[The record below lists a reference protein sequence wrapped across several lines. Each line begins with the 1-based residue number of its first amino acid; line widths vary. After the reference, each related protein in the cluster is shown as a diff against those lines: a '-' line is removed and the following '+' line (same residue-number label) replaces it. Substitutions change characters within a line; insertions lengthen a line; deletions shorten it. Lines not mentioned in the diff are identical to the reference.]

1 MFKKCQKMY
10 IWCWY
15 VDAVN
20 MFGRYVDKTVFF
32 KHIVMLNP
40 TAQSVLYLLRKM
52 PVKWR
57 ILPSGNVHIYWLEEY
72 RTPLIPWKVILIH
85 LVINLFSAE
94 NMNFYPL

>member
-1 MFKKCQKMY
+1 
-10 IWCWY
+10 
-15 VDAVN
+15 
-20 MFGRYVDKTVFF
+20 MFGRYVDKTGFF

-72 RTPLIPWKVILIH
+72 RTPLISMKS
-85 LVINLFSAE
+85 NFNSFS
-94 NMNFYPL
+94 Y